1 MIKLKLDRSAIY
13 YFLFGESTIYCEVS
27 MPKIKVSDAR
37 KVRSIIKD
45 FKEFTVTPKDELH
58 CQLCCCIVKHEKR
71 FFVEQHVATLK
82 HRKGVEKANSAGTSD
97 TRQTFISSGEHQDFA
112 TKLVQTFASSDI
124 PMAKVNHPAFR
135 QLFRDLGQSVP
146 SETLCR
152 LKVKELDEANDQKLA
167 KDLSKKPLFFVID
180 ETE

>member
-1 MIKLKLDRSAIY
+1 
-13 YFLFGESTIYCEVS
+13 
-27 MPKIKVSDAR
+27 MPKIKVSDGR

-45 FKEFTVTPKDELH
+45 FKEFTVTPKDELY
-58 CQLCCCIVKHEKR
+58 CPLCCCIVKHEKR

-82 HRKGVEKANSAGTSD
+82 HRKGVEKAKSAGTFD

-112 TKLVQTFASSDI
+112 TKLVQAFASADI
-124 PMAKVNHPAFR
+124 PMAKANHPAIR

-152 LKVKELDEANDQKLA
+152 LKVKELDEAYDQKLA
-167 KDLSKKPLFFVID
+167 KDLSEKP
-180 ETE
+180 